1 MNVMSRKSEIH
12 NKLSSK
18 GQRVGENL
26 FSEPHAVHILSSVIY
41 TQTWTHYVFQLFE
54 SQILLHRCLS
64 RSLSVCSSLTKV
76 TRFTAGSLQPW
87 AANRPGNVCS
97 PVPPRISPSVNQTVT
112 EQGCHLMFLHAA
124 SCSLGQST
132 EYNLRKKKG
141 NRSSEVELLNK
152 C

>member
-18 GQRVGENL
+18 GQRVGKIC
-26 FSEPHAVHILSSVIY
+26 FQSHILSSVIY

-76 TRFTAGSLQPW
+76 THFTAGSLQPW